1 MSRCA
6 ALGCDSR
13 AVDGPLCGLHADRLE
28 QGLGLP
34 TWRDLRVVGEA
45 SGHGQWGLVDRTD
58 SGVLCHECG
67 QRFASLGIHLARVH
81 DITTRAYR
89 HRHGLPAKASLALR
103 GTSEQPRRRPHPCGR
118 CGTELTDPG
127 KLCGDCRIIRRQEA
141 EARRA
146 AELKPRP
153 RRERWRLLTDD
164 ERDQLASTP
173 SDDLAVL
180 VETLQRDRVTS
191 AEIGTVLGRSP
202 KWMARR
208 HPRPGWGH
216 ATGEATQAAP

>member
-1 MSRCA
+1 MPRCA

-13 AVDGPLCGLHADRLE
+13 AVDGPLCEVHADRLA

-34 TWRDLRVVGEA
+34 TWRDLRFVGEA

-58 SGVLCHECG
+58 SGILCHECG

-89 HRHGLPAKASLALR
+89 QRHGLHAKESLAFR
-103 GTSEQPRRRPHPCGR
+103 GTADEPRRRPHPCGR
-118 CGTELTDPG
+118 CGTELTAPG

-141 EARRA
+141 EARAVA
-146 AELKPRP
+146 ALVPRL
-153 RRERWRLLTDD
+153 RRQRWRLLTDE
-164 ERDQLASTP
+164 ERDRLANTP
-173 SDDLAVL
+173 PNEVAPL
-180 VETLQRDRVTS
+180 VEALQRDSVTS
-191 AEIGTVLGRSP
+191 GEIGKVLGRSP

-208 HPRPGWGH
+208 HPRPGWGQ
-216 ATGEATQAAP
+216 GPGSKGYRC